1 MSWSETREKIV
12 SELHHSAPPSPPAAT
27 SSQPQPLQP
36 QPTLEAVR
44 EGREEERNSRLLGCR
59 LSLYLSKKK
68 DRESLAKIIS
78 FHCWI
83 SIREWLESQNEGSVL
98 YVALGSEVSLSQ
110 KDVTELALG
119 LELPEVPFF
128 WVLRKLSESFQVP
141 DGFEERVKGR
151 GNVWKGW
158 APQLNIPN
166 HESVGGFLTHCGWSS
181 CIEELMFGH
190 PLIMPSFLVDQGLN
204 ARVME
209 DRNVGIEIP
218 RNDPDRSYTRDLV
231 AQCVR
236 LIMVENEGKMFG
248 EKAKEMSGIFR
259 DRELNDGYVGNF
271 IDYLENNRHN
281 C

>member
-1 MSWSETREKIV
+1 MSVKPKIV

-44 EGREEERNSRLLGCR
+44 EGREEERNSRLLVCR
-59 LSLYLSKKK
+59 LSLYL
-68 DRESLAKIIS
+68 
-78 FHCWI
+78 
-83 SIREWLESQNEGSVL
+83 REWLESQNEGSVL